1 MKLIHFQAPP
11 IFTNTY
17 FYYDADT
24 LDACIIDPSGGIDK
38 IMVMIRENMLKL
50 KYILLTHGHYD
61 HIGGVEEL
69 KSLTG
74 AEVLAHKDE
83 AELLIQPKW
92 NMSKVGTGKE
102 ISIIC
107 DRLLEDGEVI
117 ELGKGRLSVIHTP
130 GHTAGGAC
138 FYDKEGGILFSGDTL
153 FRGTFGR
160 YDLPTADSN
169 ALFASIKEKL
179 LTLPSSVKVLPGHE
193 SATTIGQEKKTNPVA
208 GM

>member
-11 IFTNTY
+11 IFTNSY
-17 FYYDADT
+17 FYYDTDT
-24 LDACIIDPSGGIDK
+24 LEACIIDPSGGVDK
-38 IMVMIRENMLKL
+38 IMETIKENGLKL

-74 AEVLAHKDE
+74 ADILAHKDE
-83 AELLIQPKW
+83 AQLLIEPKW

-107 DRLLEDGEVI
+107 DRLLDDGEVI
-117 ELGKGRLSVIHTP
+117 ELGKGKLLVIHTP

-138 FYDKEGGILFSGDTL
+138 FYDKEGGVLFSGDTL

-160 YDLPTADSN
+160 YDLPTAD
-169 ALFASIKEKL
+169 AKTLFSSIKEKL
-179 LTLPSSVKVLPGHE
+179 LTLPDGVKVLPGHE
-193 SATTIGQEKKTNPVA
+193 SATTIGHEKKTNPVT